1 MSDIEYDWR
10 YDDDNNMTDD
20 EWEEFQNELNIWF
33 DNIRQQN
40 LTKDLVDVDDLITD
54 WLLMDETTK
63 SVLTE
68 LTPKEINT
76 ISKRLEK
83 KRKEGNVCNLYKRVG
98 IKYLGDKG
106 KLKYV
111 WEKDYYDKHFGIQS
125 GKTKHSTKQ
134 NL

>member
-40 LTKDLVDVDDLITD
+40 LTKDLVDVDDLITE

-63 SVLTE
+63 SVLEERAT
-68 LTPKEINT
+68 
-76 ISKRLEK
+76 
-83 KRKEGNVCNLYKRVG
+83 
-98 IKYLGDKG
+98 
-106 KLKYV
+106 
-111 WEKDYYDKHFGIQS
+111 
-125 GKTKHSTKQ
+125 
-134 NL
+134 

>member
-33 DNIRQQN
+33 DNIRKSN
-40 LTKDLVDVDDLITD
+40 LTNDLVDVDELITE

-63 SVLTE
+63 SVLDDMS
-68 LTPKEINT
+68 PKEINQ
-76 ISKRLEK
+76 ISKRLQK
-83 KRKEGNVCNLYKRVG
+83 KREQGNVCNLYKRVG
-98 IKYLGDKG
+98 IKYLGDRN

-111 WEKDYYDKHFGIQS
+111 WEKDYYKKHFGIQ
-125 GKTKHSTKQ
+125 
-134 NL
+134 NRED

>member
-40 LTKDLVDVDDLITD
+40 LTKDLVDVDDLITE

-63 SVLTE
+63 SVLDDM
-68 LTPKEINT
+68 TPKEINQ
-76 ISKRLEK
+76 ISKRLQK
-83 KRKEGNVCNLYKRVG
+83 KREQGNAVPYTHLTLPTNA
-98 IKYLGDKG
+98 
-106 KLKYV
+106 
-111 WEKDYYDKHFGIQS
+111 
-125 GKTKHSTKQ
+125 
-134 NL
+134 

>member
-40 LTKDLVDVDDLITD
+40 LTKDLVDVDDLITE

-63 SVLTE
+63 SVLDDM
-68 LTPKEINT
+68 TPKEINQ
-76 ISKRLEK
+76 ISKRLQK
-83 KRKEGNVCNLYKRVG
+83 KREQGNVCNLYKRVG
-98 IKYLGDKG
+98 IKYLGDRN

-111 WEKDYYDKHFGIQS
+111 WEKTTT
-125 GKTKHSTKQ
+125 KTLWNTE
-134 NL
+134 